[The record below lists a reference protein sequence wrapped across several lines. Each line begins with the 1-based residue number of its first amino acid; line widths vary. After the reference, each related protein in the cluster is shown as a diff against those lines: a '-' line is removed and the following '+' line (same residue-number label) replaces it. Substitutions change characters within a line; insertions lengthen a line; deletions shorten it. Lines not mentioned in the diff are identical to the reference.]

1 MIAFLKLIRYK
12 NLLMVVLTMVLTK
25 YALINSFTSTI
36 SDTLFILLTISIL
49 CITTSG
55 YIINDVFDIEA
66 DKINK
71 PTKVFVGT
79 TISKKNALL
88 LYYILSILGL
98 ALGVYASYLKE
109 NISYVI
115 FFIGTIILLYWY
127 SKLLKRIAI
136 IGNIVTAFLVALTI
150 FMVFVFDVKN
160 PSTAS
165 NLLEAIAN
173 FFASI
178 SVTIAVFVYIIFA
191 FFMILI
197 REIIK
202 DIEDIKGDYA
212 LKMKTLPILIGV
224 KRTKNVVL
232 IISSLVFLFILL
244 LLKEELLHIPLL
256 LWYAIVFIT
265 LPFVWFLFKLF
276 SAKTTKDFQ
285 LLSKLVKVIMFFGI
299 VSMVLIKF

>member
-1 MIAFLKLIRYK
+1 MIWYLKLIRFP
-12 NLLMVVLTMVLTK
+12 NLLMVLLTMVLTK
-25 YALINSFTSTI
+25 YAIINSFTSAI
-36 SDTLFILLTISIL
+36 SDVQFILLTISIL
-49 CITTSG
+49 CITASG
-55 YIINDVFDIEA
+55 YIINDVFDVEA

-71 PTKVFVGT
+71 PNKVFVGT

-88 LYYILSILGL
+88 FYSVLSILGL
-98 ALGVYASYLKE
+98 TLGVYAAYLKGT
-109 NISYVI
+109 ISYSI

-127 SKLLKRIAI
+127 SKSLKRIAI

-150 FMVFVFDVKN
+150 FIVFVFEVKN
-160 PSTAS
+160 ANTAS
-165 NLLEAIAN
+165 NILEAIAN

-191 FFMILI
+191 FFMTLI

-212 LKMKTLPILIGV
+212 LKMKTLPILIGIN
-224 KRTKNVVL
+224 RTKNVVL
-232 IISSLVFLFILL
+232 VISSVVFLFMLL

-256 LWYAIVFIT
+256 LWYTILFII
-265 LPFVWFLFKLF
+265 LPFVWFLYKLF
-276 SAKTTKDFQ
+276 SAKTARDFL

-299 VSMVLIKF
+299 LSMVLLKF

>member
-299 VSMVLIKF
+299 VSMALIKF